1 MGSAAAD
8 RIGATLR
15 RPNPGSASGTCFD
28 ASRLATS
35 PDARVRTDDADM
47 SVWKLGDWVDQ
58 PNNRDPQEHD
68 TIAWF
73 AFDTAVSLPLAHPTY
88 PDLLRSLLSTR

>member
-1 MGSAAAD
+1 
-8 RIGATLR
+8 
-15 RPNPGSASGTCFD
+15 
-28 ASRLATS
+28 
-35 PDARVRTDDADM
+35 M